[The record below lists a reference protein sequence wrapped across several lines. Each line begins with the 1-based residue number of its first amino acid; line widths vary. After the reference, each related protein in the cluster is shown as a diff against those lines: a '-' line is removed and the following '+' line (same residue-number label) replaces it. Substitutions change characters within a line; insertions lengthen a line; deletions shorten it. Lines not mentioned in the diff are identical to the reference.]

1 MIRITGGEAKGRQI
15 KVPEGLSVRP
25 TASKMRQALFNIL
38 IGKVEGA
45 DFLDLCAG
53 TGAMGIEAL
62 SRGASSLIA
71 VDESARNVRAIE
83 NALRALKF
91 DAEVIAGDVRDV
103 VARLP
108 AEHFDI
114 IFADPPYKTKLPGAI
129 VELVDRKRLLR
140 PGGVLAVEHTRDY
153 KFPENLSTLV
163 FAKKREYGQSAF
175 SFFTHEAQGDGE

>member
-38 IGKVEGA
+38 GSRVPESH
-45 DFLDLCAG
+45 FLDLCAG
-53 TGAMGIEAL
+53 TGVMGIEAL
-62 SRGASSLIA
+62 SRGAASLTA
-71 VDESARNVRAIE
+71 VDESPRNVRAIE
-83 NALRALKF
+83 NALKALKF

-129 VELVDRKRLLR
+129 LELVDRKGLLK
-140 PGGVLAVEHTRDY
+140 PDGILAVEHSRDY

-175 SFFTHEAQGDGE
+175 SFFTHSARGDED